1 MMIENYAQLI
11 PMFQATVGGKGAVAL
26 FDTEKFIEIQ
36 QGSKIQL
43 PINNGDLVKQG
54 TSSYH
59 VLQSKTSVTDRIDNP
74 VNGSSYYCITY
85 PLFNNG
91 DLIGGMAMAMP
102 AELIEAADKLRD
114 MAHELASSMEQMTA
128 AIENITASAEQL
140 AESGESVSAS
150 SGNIYNKAEEM
161 EEVVVYIDSV
171 ASDTKLLGLNA
182 AIEAARAGEH
192 GKGFGV
198 VASEIRS
205 MAVSS
210 AGSAKEIKKIIVGIR
225 KLIGDVTDE
234 ITKLGNSTSEVSA
247 ALQEISASVQS
258 LTCTAERLEEISQNI

>member
-1 MMIENYAQLI
+1 MIENYAQLV
-11 PMFQATVGGKGAVAL
+11 PMFHEALGGKGAIAL

-36 QGSKIQL
+36 QGSKIQI
-43 PINNGDLVKQG
+43 PINAGDLVLQG

-59 VLQSKTSVTDRIDNP
+59 ALHEKQP
-74 VNGSSYYCITY
+74 VKDLIEKRGISYYSITY
-85 PLFNNG
+85 PLFYNSEI
-91 DLIGGMAMAMP
+91 IGGMAVAMP
-102 AELIEAADKLRD
+102 AEMIDAGDKLRS
-114 MAHELASSMEQMTA
+114 MAHDLAASMEQMTA
-128 AIENITASAEQL
+128 AIENIAASAQQL
-140 AESGESVSAS
+140 AEGGQSVSDS
-150 SGNIYNKAEEM
+150 SENIYNKSEEM

-198 VASEIRS
+198 VATEIRS

-225 KLIGDVTDE
+225 KLIGDMTAD
-234 ITKLGNSTSEVSA
+234 ITKLGNNTGEVSA
-247 ALQEISASVQS
+247 ALQEITASVQS
-258 LTCTAERLEEISQNI
+258 LTSTAEKLEEISQNI